1 MLDLDKAV
9 FDLRNGSINL
19 KDILAQSSNLT
30 HLDQFKLVLSDQY
43 YRISQGLPCDANHYI
58 GMVPWIAKS
67 PGYAIELI
75 VWQLS
80 PELKN
85 ANLAILHEELTRQL
99 ELIGSEYK
107 AQLDQAMQEW
117 RFALPDDDELDR
129 LASDFETRREQGE
142 APRIELWLLLVPPAH
157 RGKFLMRLIDIEAF
171 QLGRQNASI
180 DWPSYRIRFPEY
192 DVELD
197 RAEKKLGK
205 DSVGDQ
211 SNRCIR
217 EIFETASSV
226 ISTKIYEPAISEGV
240 LFRGRFQIEREIGRG
255 SFGKVLLALDQ
266 TINRYVAIKI
276 VNKESSQSQANKPE
290 DQMKEARL
298 CGSLDHPNIVPVYDA
313 DVLENGGYFIV
324 SRFIDGGTLKNE
336 IEKDHIEL
344 RRIATLIESI
354 ASALHAVHRKGII
367 HRDIKPANILIERE
381 TQKAYVTDFGL
392 ATSEEDLKEKRKP
405 AGSAPYKSPE
415 QIRGEGHRLSG
426 RSDLFSVGTMMYE
439 MLCGTRPFQG
449 SSFEQIQK
457 QILDYDPPS
466 PMTLKPEIP
475 LELDRICMKLLRKNQ
490 YERYANGQEVSRD
503 LNEWLTSEVTPNTT
517 RPVGAVAIKPR
528 GLRSFTENDSDFFLE
543 LLPGFRDRYGIPEC
557 VSFWIDRI
565 HTSDPA
571 KTFPVGM
578 IMGKS
583 GSGKSS
589 LVKAG
594 IIPLL
599 HNVTPLHLE
608 ATPEDTETRLLHA
621 LKTKLSY
628 LKDTASLTE
637 ALIKIRRSGGQKVVI
652 FVDQFEQWLSANQ
665 TGQQS
670 ELTLA
675 LRQCD
680 GGRLQA
686 ILIVR
691 DDFGQATRY
700 LTNDLDIKVDREHNY
715 AAVDLFEPQHA
726 KKVLIKFGQAFGKF
740 PESEKLLSST
750 QSDFIDQVI
759 AVFLRDSKDKGVM
772 PVQIAL
778 FAEMI
783 KTKPW
788 ETQTLKQL
796 GGQTGILG
804 TFLDDAFGEL
814 NPQNRPYEV
823 AAKEVLKAL
832 LPPVGGYLKGH
843 GISKQELMET
853 CGYVDKPSEFRG
865 LLSLL
870 DGRLRLIK
878 TAMEQQEV
886 YQLTHDYL
894 VAPLREWLSRKQRE
908 TLGGRAEH
916 MLWERAEAWST
927 HKESKQLPTFLEWIK
942 IRSLTKPK
950 KWSSSQRLMM
960 QRSDLQQCTRLTI
973 VSTCAMSLLT
983 LIILLRAFDTIGRL
997 KQIEYAT
1004 VPRFLGDLKK
1014 RWDQFLLR
1022 PLINAQLN
1030 LRAASPDELLKY
1042 RLAKLVVDPSDR
1054 DNIESLK
1061 QELITAE
1068 ASKIS
1073 ILIDQLEPSK
1083 ELIKE
1088 YLWEEAFRNKHET
1101 LLQCASALAK
1111 YDYENQTNW
1120 LKISESIADRLVEEP
1135 SYLASTWSKAMQ
1147 RVKQPLAEVLTDRF
1161 KSKYYANKGYQRD
1174 IACGVLVDYVD
1185 QADELRELMLA
1196 GEASHFVR
1204 YFAKYQGLS
1213 GDLIDPLKKVLT
1225 PTQRVIDRQ
1234 DKELLE
1240 NHLEIVRKQAR
1251 AATAIIRLAKNSE
1264 ARESVYRFLTV
1275 DTDPENIAQF
1285 IHAIPGRIED
1295 PKALMICIDELL
1307 RVPPNED
1314 ARLRQQ
1320 HYLRL
1325 YGFVLGIGEFSFN
1338 QLPLKDRDS
1347 LADRFAEEYRDHKSR
1362 TIHSALGWT
1371 LRRWGKHDLV
1381 NKIDQTEKPYDPE
1394 YEWYVLRVSPP
1405 KLDGSISE
1413 LAEREQVYKSLGL
1426 SEPIYFTMI
1435 VFPPGEFSMGSKQDQ
1450 KVQLTRHF
1458 AICDREVTEHAFYT
1472 AFRGLSKLP
1481 NRIQLSRNLPKE
1493 LDWDR
1498 AVLYCINLTRYALNR
1513 KDCYLETVEDGKIN
1527 YRMNWDNNGLR
1538 LPVEAEWEYAVGFG
1552 TTTPYS
1558 FGSDPILLGDYSWY
1572 RDNSDQNA
1580 WEVATLRPC
1589 TNGLF
1594 DAHGNA
1600 HEHVQ
1605 DFLDL
1610 KADTEGVD
1618 KLLVNPFV
1626 ETFSAK
1632 FKGHV
1637 IRGGSWYST
1646 PAYCKTKQRFVEPS
1660 SEKFPFH
1667 GFRIA
1672 TTIEMTQ

>member
-1083 ELIKE
+1083 DLLKE
-1088 YLWEEAFRNKHET
+1088 YLWEEAFQKKHET

-1111 YDYENQTNW
+1111 YDPENDLRWRGISVDFANSLVRENPLNLNNW
-1120 LKISESIADRLVEEP
+1120 IKLAEPVAKHLIVPLKDISAKYDELNIGSESPSAILVLSQILKDNFDE
-1135 SYLASTWSKAMQ
+1135 LHQ
-1147 RVKQPLAEVLTDRF
+1147 L
-1161 KSKYYANKGYQRD
+1161 
-1174 IACGVLVDYVD
+1174 VLVAKPHHLATLFSSYSKHSMRAIKNLNEEIRTVINSE
-1185 QADELRELMLA
+1185 QSISSARKGANAIVMLMKLGSTSSDEL
-1196 GEASHFVR
+1196 
-1204 YFAKYQGLS
+1204 
-1213 GDLIDPLKKVLT
+1213 IDDFL
-1225 PTQRVIDRQ
+1225 RVHR
-1234 DKELLE
+1234 
-1240 NHLEIVRKQAR
+1240 
-1251 AATAIIRLAKNSE
+1251 NS
-1264 ARESVYRFLTV
+1264 
-1275 DTDPENIAQF
+1275 ENIAQF
-1285 IHAIPGRIED
+1285 IHRVRFSQIPLSEI
-1295 PKALMICIDELL
+1295 L
-1307 RVPPNED
+1307 RHIKRTYSDRESDSQLHSPERN
-1314 ARLRQQ
+1314 
-1320 HYLRL
+1320 HRL
-1325 YGFVLGIGEFSFN
+1325 YAFILALGDYKYESISNPNLRSQIVEDLFELYESH
-1338 QLPLKDRDS
+1338 P
-1347 LADRFAEEYRDHKSR
+1347 SR
-1362 TIHSALGWT
+1362 AVHSALNWT
-1371 LRRWGKHDLV
+1371 LRKWNQSDRLLQQDSKLSS
-1381 NKIDQTEKPYDPE
+1381 IKPSSNQQ
-1394 YEWYVLRVSPP
+1394 WYVV
-1405 KLDGSISE
+1405 G
-1413 LAEREQVYKSLGL
+1413 LGKTAGQK
-1426 SEPIYFTMI
+1426 IFVTMI
-1435 VFPPGEFSMGSKQDQ
+1435 MLDRTPFGDDLNGSQ
-1450 KVQLTRHF
+1450 KADKEIQV
-1458 AICDREVTEHAFYT
+1458 AVCDREVHWSLFEL
-1472 AFRGLSKLP
+1472 FRNGSNYNTNYKPNEPVFGIGYKDAVDFCKSASKYSDNQRDFQLPTKSEWNSASLMGLS
-1481 NRIQLSRNLPKE
+1481 S
-1493 LDWDR
+1493 
-1498 AVLYCINLTRYALNR
+1498 V
-1513 KDCYLETVEDGKIN
+1513 
-1527 YRMNWDNNGLR
+1527 
-1538 LPVEAEWEYAVGFG
+1538 F
-1552 TTTPYS
+1552 S
-1558 FGSDPILLGDYSWY
+1558 FGNDKKILGDYAWY
-1572 RDNSDQNA
+1572 NMNSSDKVH
-1580 WEVATLRPC
+1580 EIGSLRPSIS
-1589 TNGLF
+1589 GLF
-1594 DAHGNA
+1594 DQHGNSL
-1600 HEHVQ
+1600 EWTSS
-1605 DFLDL
+1605 DPSNRNFFE
-1610 KADTEGVD
+1610 EGEV
-1618 KLLVNPFV
+1618 KMLC
-1626 ETFSAK
+1626 
-1632 FKGHV
+1632 
-1637 IRGGSWYST
+1637 GGSYRNVD
-1646 PAYCKTKQRFVEPS
+1646 AKCGARILFQ
-1660 SEKFPFH
+1660 EKITSNFEDY
-1667 GFRIA
+1667 GFRLA
-1672 TTIEMTQ
+1672 QHWETQN